1 MLNDLIRDVY
11 ASVTQPGSMV
21 SLMARLG
28 SRFQADA
35 AYLFTTHSD
44 SAPEAISLSH
54 NIAPTVVAD
63 FASYWCKE
71 DIWAEA
77 ARAHGMMHRG
87 VVVVGEDLV
96 PAEHLHRSRFYNEF
110 AAQAGM
116 GSMLG
121 SVLFDGREEGGD
133 IPFTNLCWY
142 RPVGKESF
150 AGEDKRLLRTL
161 LPHLQQGLKLQWQ
174 MQQTRLQDL
183 TTGLPGVGTPLASFI
198 LDWSGRVLSRNAR
211 AENLLGGSRALVRC
225 KDGRVVGLGAQS
237 SPPVDEAML
246 QCCRE
251 GRAVRILVREE
262 GSGELFRATLNTM
275 PADAETHLGL
285 FGRPCCLLLIELP
298 RDDMRETFHLVGQLY
313 GLTAAEV
320 EVLTALVNGMTAE
333 QIAKLKVR
341 TIATVRT
348 QIRSVLLK
356 TGSDRQTDVVRLVGR
371 LGC

>member
-1 MLNDLIRDVY
+1 
-11 ASVTQPGSMV
+11 
-21 SLMARLG
+21 
-28 SRFQADA
+28 
-35 AYLFTTHSD
+35 LFTTHSD

-262 GSGELFRATLNTM
+262 GSSA
-275 PADAETHLGL
+275 
-285 FGRPCCLLLIELP
+285 P
-298 RDDMRETFHLVGQLY
+298 R
-313 GLTAAEV
+313 
-320 EVLTALVNGMTAE
+320 
-333 QIAKLKVR
+333 
-341 TIATVRT
+341 
-348 QIRSVLLK
+348 
-356 TGSDRQTDVVRLVGR
+356 
-371 LGC
+371 